1 MSHCL
6 FGFCFDLFAFH
17 RDNYSLLAY
26 IQSNLLSSG
35 LKIKQ
40 RKFSVLLLLLFRT
53 CISNWL
59 LWEPS
64 FLAWLQFLRFVIWCI
79 LTLLWQFLEI
89 FLFKEHTCFP
99 KTISFWK
106 LKVYGMKSLY
116 HKPRLQKWR
125 NFPHFHLPASIIAAQ
140 KYNYTFSWFVKGS

>member
-1 MSHCL
+1 MKQVSLNQVYNLAILDKNMSHCL

-40 RKFSVLLLLLFRT
+40 RKFSVLLHLLFRT

-79 LTLLWQFLEI
+79 LTLLWQLLGRYFLI
-89 FLFKEHTCFP
+89 QRTYMFLIWSP
-99 KTISFWK
+99 I
-106 LKVYGMKSLY
+106 
-116 HKPRLQKWR
+116 
-125 NFPHFHLPASIIAAQ
+125 FHLLQCSCCYPS
-140 KYNYTFSWFVKGS
+140 F

>member
-1 MSHCL
+1 MKQVSLNQVYNLAILDKNMSHCL

-40 RKFSVLLLLLFRT
+40 SKFSVLLLLLFRT

-59 LWEPS
+59 L
-64 FLAWLQFLRFVIWCI
+64 
-79 LTLLWQFLEI
+79 
-89 FLFKEHTCFP
+89 
-99 KTISFWK
+99 
-106 LKVYGMKSLY
+106 
-116 HKPRLQKWR
+116 
-125 NFPHFHLPASIIAAQ
+125 
-140 KYNYTFSWFVKGS
+140 